1 MEVPQSGPPRQ
12 QPAAKKQHRSTSKTT
27 AHQTVAQ
34 LVMALPLFSAKN
46 SSVQCLGVNALF
58 KHSRRGSR
66 ENGKRLGWQ
75 FSYILVTSS
84 SMNIGNFQGDGD
96 HRKAREEHPPT
107 YQRRLCLHP
116 LMFELIAKSIYQH
129 SSRFHDERMVNF
141 RRGPTAVPELHKH
154 LRGICGRV
162 LKDCSMPRLDFAREQ
177 HPHSLTLLE

>member
-1 MEVPQSGPPRQ
+1 MSGLPITSRRQQQNKQRREVQLRSREQGMEVPQSGPPRQ

-46 SSVQCLGVNALF
+46 SSVQCLGVHALF
-58 KHSRRGSR
+58 KHIRRGSG

-84 SMNIGNFQGDGD
+84 LMNIGNFQGDGD

-116 LMFELIAKSIYQH
+116 LN
-129 SSRFHDERMVNF
+129 V
-141 RRGPTAVPELHKH
+141 
-154 LRGICGRV
+154 
-162 LKDCSMPRLDFAREQ
+162 
-177 HPHSLTLLE
+177 

>member
-1 MEVPQSGPPRQ
+1 MSGLPITSRRQQQNKQRREVQLRSREQGMEVPQSGPPRQ

-84 SMNIGNFQGDGD
+84 LMNIGNFQGDGD

-107 YQRRLCLHP
+107 YQCRLCLHP
-116 LMFELIAKSIYQH
+116 LN
-129 SSRFHDERMVNF
+129 V
-141 RRGPTAVPELHKH
+141 
-154 LRGICGRV
+154 
-162 LKDCSMPRLDFAREQ
+162 
-177 HPHSLTLLE
+177 